1 MASKTGKSS
10 KQDRNRPWCK
20 AYRAENRRE
29 RSTIRKLL
37 RRVES
42 TIHGLTDGAAIE
54 RLRALTSYA
63 EKAHAAR
70 ITAAWERFNSVEG
83 KRIRSARA
91 EERTINAPKSSLM
104 RQYGVKAKTSALP
117 SAA

>member
-37 RRVES
+37 RRVEN
-42 TIHGLTDGAAIE
+42 TIHGLVDGVAVE
-54 RLRALTSYA
+54 RLRALTAYA

-70 ITAAWERFNSVEG
+70 ITAAWERFNTAEG
-83 KRIRSARA
+83 KQLRTDRAVIRAAEAGKSAQ
-91 EERTINAPKSSLM
+91 M
-104 RQYGVKAKTSALP
+104 RRDGVKPRTALP
-117 SAA
+117 TAA

>member
-37 RRVES
+37 RRVEN
-42 TIHGLTDGAAIE
+42 TIHGLMDGAAVE
-54 RLRALTSYA
+54 RLRALTAYA

-70 ITAAWERFNSVEG
+70 ITAAWERFNSAEG
-83 KRIRSARA
+83 KQLRTDRAITAVDAGKSAQMRRDGVTPRVRI
-91 EERTINAPKSSLM
+91 
-104 RQYGVKAKTSALP
+104 P

>member
-37 RRVES
+37 RRVEN
-42 TIHGLTDGAAIE
+42 TIHGLMDGAAVE
-54 RLRALTSYA
+54 HLRTLTAYA

-70 ITAAWERFNSVEG
+70 ITAAWERFNTVEARRLRADRAAIRVAEAG
-83 KRIRSARA
+83 KSAQ
-91 EERTINAPKSSLM
+91 M
-104 RQYGVKAKTSALP
+104 RRDGVKPRASALP